1 MRPSATHA
9 YSLRV
14 MKDSSMQD
22 LWVFGYGSLMWR
34 PGFEH
39 EERHP
44 ALLRGYH
51 RAFCVYSHV
60 HRGTPEKPGLVF
72 GLDAGGSCR
81 GVAFRVAASRA
92 EETKRYLQA
101 REQVTLVYR
110 DVVKSVELVE
120 TRRRINALCFVV
132 DRTHEQYAGRL
143 DFDEQVRLIAEG
155 EGRSGRNPDYLES
168 TVRHLDEAGLSDEGL
183 SRLWRAVE
191 QRLRR

>member
-1 MRPSATHA
+1 MP
-9 YSLRV
+9 
-14 MKDSSMQD
+14 D

-39 EERHP
+39 EERRP

-51 RAFCVYSHV
+51 RSFCVYSHV

-72 GLDAGGSCR
+72 GLDVGGSCR

-92 EETKRYLQA
+92 EETRRYLQA

-110 DVVKSVELVE
+110 EAVKEVELVDE
-120 TRRRINALCFVV
+120 GKRVEALCFIV
-132 DRTHEQYAGRL
+132 DRKHGQYAGRL
-143 DFDEQVRLIAEG
+143 DFEAQVRLIAEG
-155 EGRSGRNPDYLES
+155 EGSSGKNPEYLES
-168 TVRHLDEAGLSDEGL
+168 TLRHLEEAGMRDDGL

-191 QRLRR
+191 QRLRQSPASP

>member
-1 MRPSATHA
+1 
-9 YSLRV
+9 
-14 MKDSSMQD
+14 MQD

-34 PGFEH
+34 PGFEF
-39 EERHP
+39 EERCP

-81 GVAFRVAASRA
+81 GVAFRVDAARA
-92 EETKRYLQA
+92 EDVKRYLQA

-110 DVVKSVELVE
+110 DVVKPVELVDE
-120 TRRRINALCFVV
+120 GRRVEALCFVV
-132 DRTHEQYAGRL
+132 DRAHEQYAGRI

-155 EGRSGRNPDYLES
+155 EGRSGKNPDYLES
-168 TVRHLDEAGLSDEGL
+168 TVRHLDEAGLADEGL
-183 SRLWRAVE
+183 TRLWQAVE
-191 QRLRR
+191 RRLRR